1 MTLTPRT
8 QKARFALL
16 IASSAILLNPGAAL
30 PAQKTV
36 APQISIVS
44 GSRTQIEDA
53 QWALNRFRAAGI
65 ELPSLQIIFH
75 DNYRACG
82 NREGVLRIAGE
93 RAEIHECE
101 RDRSRSRRSLLHE
114 LAHAWDHVADGVT
127 RERRARFLEARNL
140 SSWDADGL
148 PWQERGEEQA
158 AEIVAWGLMLDAAPI
173 PTRVGDHGP
182 QDESLLAAAFEI
194 LTGDAPLFSPVPGTS
209 QVAVVGATG

>member
-1 MTLTPRT
+1 MAFTPRT

-30 PAQKTV
+30 LPPKTV
-36 APQISIVS
+36 APQISIIS
-44 GSRTQIEDA
+44 GTTTQIEDA
-53 QWALNRFRAAGI
+53 QWALDRFRLAGI
-65 ELPSLQIIFH
+65 ELPSLQIVFH
-75 DNYRACG
+75 DDYQACG

-101 RDRSRSRRSLLHE
+101 RDRPRSRRSLLHE
-114 LAHAWDHVADGVT
+114 LAHAWDHVAGGIT
-127 RERRARFLEARNL
+127 WERRTRFLEARNL

-194 LTGDAPLFSPVPGTS
+194 LTGDAPLFSQVSGTNH
-209 QVAVVGATG
+209 